1 MQWPGL
7 DAGFPGKIY
16 QPLLHNHPT
25 WYAVWCTET
34 ESRQADR
41 EHIMLSS
48 TAQLHTAATQHN
60 RHWRTYDRH
69 TFAWMSCLHSK
80 SVDAITSTL
89 YDYMCLCGTMLAA
102 TQANAYSADSP
113 IYSLTANHHSFRQTT
128 VICIQSNFDNNNSQ
142 IQIHYLAYYSVQ
154 MWTEYSVH
162 CTEYSI
168 YIWTVFFAIGLYYSP
183 IAKNT
188 NVHGKIYQPLLHNH
202 PTWYAVWCTETH
214 WLDWHT
220 WKLTSTWQP
229 LSHSQQTWLSANNNN
244 NWLDY
249 LPEYY
254 FNKYLLGCCWLN
266 CKWKHHIS
274 QYLYLQ

>member
-7 DAGFPGKIY
+7 DAVFPGKIY

-102 TQANAYSADSP
+102 TQANAYSADGP

-128 VICIQSNFDNNNSQ
+128 VICIQSNFDNNNR
-142 IQIHYLAYYSVQ
+142 
-154 MWTEYSVH
+154 
-162 CTEYSI
+162 
-168 YIWTVFFAIGLYYSP
+168 P
-183 IAKNT
+183 NT
-188 NVHGKIYQPLLHNH
+188 NTLFGLLFSPNVNRILSTLYWIFYSH
-202 PTWYAVWCTETH
+202 
-214 WLDWHT
+214 LDCVLCNRT
-220 WKLTSTWQP
+220 VLQS
-229 LSHSQQTWLSANNNN
+229 
-244 NWLDY
+244 Y
-249 LPEYY
+249 
-254 FNKYLLGCCWLN
+254 
-266 CKWKHHIS
+266 CKEH
-274 QYLYLQ
+274 